1 MSGGRRGGG
10 RPREV
15 GARKCRPPPRE
26 LPPLGCP
33 RRCLPRGSPR
43 EIPPSCRLVARR
55 TVPSAVPLCAQVKR
69 ECPQC
74 SGARRAWSR
83 SASYGLPI
91 DRSGRAQGLCARSAF
106 LYPQCYRA
114 RRMSVPAALDARRAC
129 ARRAC
134 ARRARIA
141 RRALVRG
148 GPFLGKKVTHARRAV
163 ARSACGGSGAHAGL

>member
-1 MSGGRRGGG
+1 MRVPSCRCLSPLEGGVAPASPISTSSSSRGEGGVSGLGTAGGSAVDLRERRSEGGG

-91 DRSGRAQGLCARSAF
+91 DRSGRAQGLCTRSAFFVSAVLRRTQDVGARSA
-106 LYPQCYRA
+106 
-114 RRMSVPAALDARRAC
+114 
-129 ARRAC
+129 
-134 ARRARIA
+134 
-141 RRALVRG
+141 
-148 GPFLGKKVTHARRAV
+148 
-163 ARSACGGSGAHAGL
+163 